1 MIRSLMAGVAGLKSQ
16 QIRMDVI
23 ANNIANVNTTSF
35 KSGRVLFTELLSQNI
50 RGNSTSQIGVNS
62 INPAQVGLGVTVSA
76 IDCLFGQGSLMATNR
91 VLDLTVDGNGLFVLA
106 SFDPND
112 VQGGVVSD
120 GAVPTKNFYTRDG
133 AFYVNEAGYLVNS
146 SGLYVLGNSQ
156 DIAPDLAAFD
166 DTARAPIRLYDPTTH
181 GLETIRIT
189 SDGGIWVTVY
199 DDTGTRS
206 SGYIGTIGLD
216 NYPNPENLIK
226 LGFNLLEV
234 PVDDQNVP
242 TSTGWGAPESGG
254 RGKALSGNL
263 EMSNVDLS
271 TEFSNMI
278 ITQRG
283 YQASARVITVSD
295 DMLRELIDIKR

>member
-1 MIRSLMAGVAGLKSQ
+1 VIRSLMSGVAGLKSQ
-16 QIRMDVI
+16 QVRMDVI

-62 INPAQVGLGVTVSA
+62 INPAQVGLGVAVSA

-91 VLDLTVDGNGLFVLA
+91 VLDMAVDGNGLFLLGA
-106 SFDPND
+106 YTPGD
-112 VQGGVVSD
+112 D
-120 GAVPTKNFYTRDG
+120 GTVDLSGEPSKYYYTRDG
-133 AFYVNEAGYLVNS
+133 AFYVNEEGYLVNS
-146 SGLYVLGNSQ
+146 SGHYVLGNTQ
-156 DIAPDLAAFD
+156 DISPNLQAFD
-166 DTARAPIRLYDPTTH
+166 DTVRSPIRLYDPATH
-181 GLETIRIT
+181 GLETIRVT
-189 SDGGIWVTVY
+189 SDGGVWVTVY
-199 DDTGTRS
+199 DDTGARS

-216 NYPNPENLIK
+216 NYPNPENLMK

-234 PVDDQNVP
+234 PLDDSGTP